1 MMADIT
7 LNKAETKIVLTA
19 LGYALG
25 VCESKA
31 ETRGKEDARYDMP
44 ASRAVKLLVKA
55 STLIAEKVA
64 SASLSTDYK
73 EAGVTRTL

>member
-25 VCESKA
+25 VCESEAEQRGENDVSYTYKA
-31 ETRGKEDARYDMP
+31 AR
-44 ASRAVKLLVKA
+44 ASELLSRASLLIVGK
-55 STLIAEKVA
+55 IVEAE
-64 SASLSTDYK
+64 SP
-73 EAGVTRTL
+73 R